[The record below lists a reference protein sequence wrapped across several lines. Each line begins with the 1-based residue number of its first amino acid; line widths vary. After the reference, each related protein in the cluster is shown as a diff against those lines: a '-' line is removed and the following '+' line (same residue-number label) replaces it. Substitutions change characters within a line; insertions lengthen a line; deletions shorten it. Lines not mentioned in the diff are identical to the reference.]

1 MAMAVV
7 VMTFVIA
14 MIVFM
19 VIFMIFF
26 VIIMILFVIIMVA
39 MIVFMV
45 MIFLMIMIAMFFFMV
60 IAVIINV
67 NLAIEMFSFS
77 PNQRRSDSSLDR
89 EGATIA
95 EAPLKNATKQTIDGV
110 MPWVIFEVV
119 VETSM
124 ALNGKDGRE
133 VEFTGFKTLSTT
145 TMGAVGL
152 GR

>member
-1 MAMAVV
+1 
-7 VMTFVIA
+7 MTVIMSFVI
-14 MIVFM
+14 I
-19 VIFMIFF
+19 MIFF
-26 VIIMILFVIIMVA
+26 VIMIIMIF
-39 MIVFMV
+39 FMV
-45 MIFLMIMIAMFFFMV
+45 MIVFVIMIAMIFFMVMIVFVIMIVMIFFMV

-67 NLAIEMFSFS
+67 NLAVKVFCFS

-124 ALNGKDGRE
+124 ALNGQDGRE
-133 VEFTGFKTLSTT
+133 VEFTGFKTLSST

>member
-1 MAMAVV
+1 
-7 VMTFVIA
+7 MT
-14 MIVFM
+14 MIM
-19 VIFMIFF
+19 SF
-26 VIIMILFVIIMVA
+26 VIIMIVFVIIMIVFVI
-39 MIVFMV
+39 MIIMIFFMV
-45 MIFLMIMIAMFFFMV
+45 MIFLMIMIVMFFFMV

-133 VEFTGFKTLSTT
+133 VEFTGFKTLSST

-152 GR
+152 CR